1 MSHLPELI
9 LKQMWTTKNKPK
21 TKLTTEQTKEK
32 ALNLLEYRAHS
43 RRELFDKL
51 KIFARVETV
60 NEVLDMLED
69 AGLID
74 DRAYA
79 FQYAHDL
86 MEMKLFG
93 DHRLKMELYRKGI
106 DEDLAEEAIFA
117 AENEVGSPE
126 ERLER
131 LLEIKYKNQLFDEKN
146 CKKVVNSLF
155 RLGYGY
161 DMIKDAIYK
170 VKEEIADE
178 LYGNQ

>member
-1 MSHLPELI
+1 
-9 LKQMWTTKNKPK
+9 MWTTKNKPG
-21 TKLTTEQTKEK
+21 TKFTTEQTKEK

-51 KIFARVETV
+51 KRFADIHIV

-69 AGLID
+69 GGLLD
-74 DRAYA
+74 DEAYA

-93 DHRLKMELYRKGI
+93 PSRLKMELARKGI
-106 DEDLAEEAIFA
+106 DEETAEQAIWAAEEEI
-117 AENEVGSPE
+117 GSPE
-126 ERLER
+126 ERLEH
-131 LLEIKYKNQLFDEKN
+131 LIEIKYKNMLSDEKN
-146 CKKVVNSLF
+146 RAKTINSLF

-161 DMIKDAIYK
+161 DMIKEAIYK

-178 LYGNQ
+178 LYGNE